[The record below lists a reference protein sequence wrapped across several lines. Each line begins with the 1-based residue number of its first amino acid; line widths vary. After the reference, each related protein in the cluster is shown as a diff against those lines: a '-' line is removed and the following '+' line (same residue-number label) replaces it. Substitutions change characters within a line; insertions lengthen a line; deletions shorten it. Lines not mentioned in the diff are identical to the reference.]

1 MTKFSTGDVKNADAW
16 RDDWLRD
23 HPGKTLA
30 DYEIAGSCSDTDE
43 GYAEFQKWVYER
55 SEWERGVGKTFDKAK
70 RDHDRDSGVYE
81 AELARLALLPDLEY
95 QIERVSAAAR
105 IGENGIPLVALDRM
119 VKARRPKRAAK
130 KSAAPEFDLDELQRS
145 ASAIIK
151 HSDILSLFAKEFS
164 KVVAGE
170 TVNGKL
176 LYLVATSR
184 LFDKPMNAA
193 IKGTSAGGKSEIRK
207 RILGY
212 FPPEDVVAFTSL
224 SEKSLIYHDG
234 DFSHKILSM
243 GEATATDEQ
252 NFQDYLLRE
261 LMSEGYIRH
270 STVQKVGN
278 DLETM
283 TIEKQGP
290 VAFLVTT
297 TKSKMHPEN
306 ETRMLSLEIDDSES
320 QTKKVLDKVAQV
332 HGLRDIAPVDY
343 KPWQDFQRWLAAGER
358 RVVVPFAAVMVELI
372 PPVAVRLRR
381 DVGQV
386 ICAIKAH
393 ALLHR
398 DQRDRDEAGQIVADI
413 DRDYE
418 AVRKLMNAIIAEG
431 SGAAINPAITETI
444 DAVVKATISMT
455 EAGGANAKDIAKLLK
470 LDRSAAW
477 RRLSA
482 ACDEG
487 YIVNLE
493 QRQRMP
499 GKYRA
504 SGQKV
509 EPVNILPAAVKLA
522 EKYSSHTP
530 LKSAHS
536 CNRDGIADISLGDNE
551 CKDECTPSAE
561 CVEPSARV
569 HTSANG
575 LALVNHLDRKG
586 NSPPVARLHANSGG
600 TAAKVCAQCG
610 GDGADL
616 EVAYG
621 DASALVHRE
630 CQDSWRAAQD
640 LTIPAALRQCPDDE
654 VWDRLA
660 GEGNG
665 FAISGCG
672 QNPEDRRSPAISSG
686 PDDDLDDFKIS

>member
-1 MTKFSTGDVKNADAW
+1 MTKFSTGDPKNADAW

-30 DYEIAGSCSDTDE
+30 DYEVAGSCSDTDE
-43 GYAEFQKWVYER
+43 GRAEFQKWVHENA
-55 SEWERGVGKTFDKAK
+55 EWERGVGETYDRAEAKAK
-70 RDHDRDSGVYE
+70 RERTSAIYQ
-81 AELARLALLPDLEY
+81 ARVAQLALLSDDEY
-95 QIERVSAAAR
+95 LFERKPAAKQLD
-105 IGENGIPLVALDRM
+105 IPLSALDRM
-119 VKARRPKRAAK
+119 VKDKRPKRTAK
-130 KSAAPEFDLDELQRS
+130 KSAAPEFDLDELRRS
-145 ASAIIK
+145 AGHIIK
-151 HSDILSLFAKEFS
+151 CPDILGLFAKEFS

-184 LFDKPMNAA
+184 LFDKTMNAA

-234 DFSHKILSM
+234 DFSHKVLSM

-278 DLETM
+278 ELVAT

-306 ETRMLSLEIDDSES
+306 ETRMLSLEIDDSEN

-332 HGLRDIAPVDY
+332 DGLHDLAPVDH
-343 KPWQDFQRWLAAGER
+343 KPWQDFQRWLALGQR
-358 RVVVPFAAVMVELI
+358 QVVVPFATVMVELI

-381 DVGQV
+381 DIGQV
-386 ICAIKAH
+386 IRAIKAH

-398 DQRDRDEAGQIVADI
+398 DQRDRDEAGQIIADI
-413 DRDYE
+413 SHDYE

-431 SGAAINPAITETI
+431 SGVAINPAITETI
-444 DAVVKATISMT
+444 EAVVTATVAMT
-455 EAGGANAKDIAKLLK
+455 EAEGTSVMGVAKLLK
-470 LDRSAAW
+470 LDRSTAW

-482 ACDEG
+482 ACDDG
-487 YIVNLE
+487 YLVNLE

-499 GKYRA
+499 GKYRTT
-504 SGQKV
+504 GQKV
-509 EPVNILPAAVKLA
+509 EPVSVLPAALRLA
-522 EKYSSHTP
+522 ERFSNIQPADTP
-530 LKSAHS
+530 LKSVHS
-536 CNRDGIADISLGDNE
+536 CNTDGIADISQGDD
-551 CKDECTPSAE
+551 CCTDVCTPSAGRTTDAPDRVHE
-561 CVEPSARV
+561 CTGVQQGLATDKPLDGNGNSLRVARV
-569 HTSANG
+569 QG
-575 LALVNHLDRKG
+575 F
-586 NSPPVARLHANSGG
+586 SGG
-600 TAAKVCAQCG
+600 TAARVCAQCG
-610 GDGADL
+610 KGGADVDGSVEGSVPVWL
-616 EVAYG
+616 
-621 DASALVHRE
+621 HRACE
-630 CQDSWRAAQD
+630 EDW
-640 LTIPAALRQCPDDE
+640 
-654 VWDRLA
+654 LA
-660 GEGNG
+660 GDLPS
-665 FAISGCG
+665 IL
-672 QNPEDRRSPAISSG
+672 DRRGEVRNEVRSPAISSG
-686 PDDDLDDFKIS
+686 PDDDLDDFKIG